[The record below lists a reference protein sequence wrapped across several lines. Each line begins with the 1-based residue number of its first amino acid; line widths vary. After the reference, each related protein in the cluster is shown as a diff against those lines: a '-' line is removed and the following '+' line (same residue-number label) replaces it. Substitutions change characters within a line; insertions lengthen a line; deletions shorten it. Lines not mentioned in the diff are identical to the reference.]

1 MGRGKRGENQ
11 EGTAGP
17 DSISSAHNI
26 FVLFSDF
33 FLRRLRNVPVIYQ
46 PTRGQRG
53 EWGDKGTTAWVD
65 KQQVAMATK
74 TNTSYGFISTKSR
87 GNVISQ

>member
-1 MGRGKRGENQ
+1 M
-11 EGTAGP
+11 
-17 DSISSAHNI
+17 
-26 FVLFSDF
+26 
-33 FLRRLRNVPVIYQ
+33 PVICQ

-74 TNTSYGFISTKSR
+74 TNTSYGFISATTR

>member
-1 MGRGKRGENQ
+1 M
-11 EGTAGP
+11 
-17 DSISSAHNI
+17 
-26 FVLFSDF
+26 
-33 FLRRLRNVPVIYQ
+33 PVICQ

-53 EWGDKGTTAWVD
+53 EWRDKGTTAWVD

-74 TNTSYGFISTKSR
+74 TNTSYGFISATTR